1 MGEGVVR
8 ALGAVQSS
16 TAVGLKPSLKCLGRA
31 LKISFSRLAQP
42 LRRSSSSGAGAR
54 IRPGSFTRGLSR
66 TMNPRAQACKPV
78 QNLHVRRANGRAA
91 TSQQNPC
98 SAAGGLYIV
107 RPVTETVIRVV
118 SECRVLSV

>member
-42 LRRSSSSGAGAR
+42 LRRRSSSGAGAR

-98 SAAGGLYIV
+98 SAAGFFYIV
-107 RPVTETVIRVV
+107 EHARTTERAYGKHFH
-118 SECRVLSV
+118 

>member
-16 TAVGLKPSLKCLGRA
+16 TAVGLEPSLKCLGRA

-107 RPVTETVIRVV
+107 DAIMHSSHRVP
-118 SECRVLSV
+118 SCGQ